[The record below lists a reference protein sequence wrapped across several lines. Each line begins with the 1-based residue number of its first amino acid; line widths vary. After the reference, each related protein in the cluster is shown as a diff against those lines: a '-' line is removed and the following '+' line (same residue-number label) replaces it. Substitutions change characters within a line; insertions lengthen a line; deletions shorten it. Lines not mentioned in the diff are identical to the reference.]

1 MSRTR
6 PRTKTSRPTPP
17 SSPAAAPPVEIARFS
32 WLDAAIV
39 LALAALVVALYAQVR
54 HFGFVE
60 LDDPVQVV
68 ENADVAAGL
77 TWHGVAWAFTAMRA
91 GYWMPLIWISH
102 MADVQIYGM
111 NAGGHHVTNLILH
124 AINTGLLFVVLL
136 RLTGARWPS
145 AVVAA
150 LFAVHPLHVESV
162 AWITERKDVLST
174 VFWLLTMLAYERY
187 VRVPTRTRYGV
198 AIAAFALGLLTK
210 PMLVTLPLVLLMLD
224 AWPLRRPDA
233 LRGRWIPLIREKL
246 PFFALAAVGSVI
258 AFVAQDQAGAVASLD
273 TAPLTDRLSNAAIS
287 YVGYLGKMIWPS
299 GLSVFYALQTS
310 FPVWKVAGALALLT
324 AISYVAWRAYPKR
337 PYLLVGWLWY
347 VVTLLPVIGIVQI
360 GLQGMADRFT
370 YVPLIGVFI
379 AIVWLVWDL
388 VSTQQALRAAAVVAC
403 AAIAGCAAVTRHQL
417 PFWRSNVTLFTRA
430 TIFTLGVDEFQAHM
444 DLGAQLQQAGRLD
457 EAAEH
462 FGDAIVLKP
471 DSVEAHTSLGLLLVR
486 EDKPQESLAHFAAV
500 VRAQPN
506 VAAWHVNYA
515 AALMKAGKPADAK
528 AELDAALRLDPTNAQ
543 ARAALAQLG
552 GGK

>member
-1 MSRTR
+1 MAR
-6 PRTKTSRPTPP
+6 SRPVR
-17 SSPAAAPPVEIARFS
+17 SSARAAIHGDPPVSISRRRLAS
-32 WLDAAIV
+32 VDIAIV
-39 LALAALVVALYAQVR
+39 LALVALVAALYAQVR

-68 ENADVAAGL
+68 ENADVAAGV
-77 TWHGVAWAFTAMRA
+77 TWHGLAWAFTAMRA

-102 MADVQIYGM
+102 MVDVQIYGM
-111 NAGGHHVTNLILH
+111 NAGGHHVTNVILH
-124 AINTGLLFVVLL
+124 AINTALLFVVLL

-150 LFAVHPLHVESV
+150 LFAAHPLHVESV

-187 VRVPTRTRYGV
+187 VRTPTRARYGV

-224 AWPLRRPDA
+224 VWPLRRPDA
-233 LRGRWIPLIREKL
+233 LRGRWIPLVREKL
-246 PFFALAAVGSVI
+246 PFFALAAIGSVI

-273 TAPLTDRLSNAAIS
+273 TASLMDRLSNAAVL
-287 YVGYLGKMIWPS
+287 YVGYLGKMVWPS
-299 GLSVFYALQTS
+299 GLSVFYALQAS
-310 FPVWKVAGALALLT
+310 FPVWKVAGALALLV

-337 PYLLVGWLWY
+337 PYLLIGWLWY

-360 GLQGMADRFT
+360 GLQSMADRFT
-370 YVPLIGVFI
+370 YVPLIGVFV
-379 AIVWLVWDL
+379 AIVWLAWDL
-388 VSTQQALRAAAVVAC
+388 VASRPALRVAAAVVAC

-444 DLGAQLQQAGRLD
+444 DLGAQLQQADRLD

-462 FGDAIVLKP
+462 FGDAITLQP

-486 EDKPQESLAHFAAV
+486 QDKAQASLAQFAAV
-500 VRAQPN
+500 VRAQPS

-515 AALMKAGKPADAK
+515 VALMKAGKPADAK
-528 AELDAALRLDPTNAQ
+528 AELDVALRLDPTNAQ
-543 ARAALAQLG
+543 ARTALAQLG
-552 GGK
+552 GK